1 MDGSELDFRLRERM
15 SRNLGPIPDGI
26 DESDLLALVE
36 GEPLAPGKATLL
48 NAALAKDPRLAAL
61 VTGMRRDRV
70 MLRSMPEPACPPGV
84 VESVASLLE
93 RRMLTG
99 QYSEAEFPRFEP
111 KLTGAKARGRRTR
124 WGDGVAKRTLAV
136 AAMLVVAGGLSYY
149 FTTTQTTPSTPTP
162 VIGET
167 IASNTDKARAQPARI
182 MGEST
187 GIAAKPAA
195 TPRSPSEEAGIHGP
209 RGRAEEKFAVVDK
222 QESPDEPV
230 ETIADRGVGEPE
242 ASRDALAMTKEFE
255 TATTLARAA
264 SDANSAAPIA
274 AEVGATGAIVDAA
287 RAIEL
292 ASERRLVVCV
302 RGCDVPS
309 GDASG
314 RGGWYVG
321 DQVDREFVEAMA
333 PIAARFASE
342 YAPSDPRERLS
353 RILAMSPA
361 PGMMQPMMLES
372 PIASEPDAG
381 PQLSTAAL
389 RLDAQAID
397 ALVGAVRE
405 RGGEVVLEELPE
417 SHPIDTPP
425 VIPASVNWFGQPGI
439 VWQRWE
445 WVPVVVEN

>member
-1 MDGSELDFRLRERM
+1 M
-15 SRNLGPIPDGI
+15 SRNLGPFPDGI

-36 GEPLAPGKATLL
+36 GEALAPGKATLL
-48 NAALAKDPRLAAL
+48 NAALAKDPTLAAL

-70 MLRSMPEPACPPGV
+70 TLRSMPEPACPPGV

-99 QYSEAEFPRFEP
+99 QSSEAEFPRFEP
-111 KLTGAKARGRRTR
+111 KLAGGKARGRRTR

-136 AAMLVVAGGLSYY
+136 AAMLVIAGGLSYY
-149 FTTTQTTPSTPTP
+149 FTTTQTTPQAPTP
-162 VIGET
+162 ESGKSF
-167 IASNTDKARAQPARI
+167 ARNTDKALPQPAMA
-182 MGEST
+182 MGNSAKVE
-187 GIAAKPAA
+187 AKPAVPA
-195 TPRSPSEEAGIHGP
+195 QPPINETGGGGGP
-209 RGRAEEKFAVVDK
+209 RGRAEVKLAVVDK
-222 QESPDEPV
+222 QESPEEPV
-230 ETIADRGVGEPE
+230 ATFADRGVSKPE
-242 ASRDALAMTKEFE
+242 ASRDASSMTKEVE
-255 TATTLARAA
+255 TATTLARADGEA
-264 SDANSAAPIA
+264 HPAAPLA
-274 AEVGATGAIVDAA
+274 AEAGATGAIVDAA

-333 PIAARFASE
+333 PIAARFANE
-342 YAPSDPRERLS
+342 HAPSDPRERLS

-372 PIASEPDAG
+372 PIASAPDSG

-389 RLDAQAID
+389 RLDTQAID

-405 RGGEVVLEELPE
+405 RGGEVVLKELPE

-445 WVPVVVEN
+445 WVPVVVEY